1 MRRFSTLAFALAV
14 LAVTTVATKA
24 QIQNVLL
31 EQHTGTWCG
40 WCPDG
45 TVMMDEILKSY
56 SSQVIGVKI
65 HNEDAMA
72 LPEETIIGN
81 ALGLP
86 GFPTGSVDR
95 RSFGGTVFLD
105 RGDWKSTCQARM
117 QQPAKAEVDCFYTL
131 NRTTRVVRVEVIA
144 NIAEDMD
151 FPLKFNAFVVEDD
164 VTGAGSTYDQKNYL
178 AGRPG
183 FEGSPYYTQPS
194 VLVGYHHMKVVRQ
207 MLGGAWGVAGG
218 RMPSVGA
225 KAGGRYS
232 YTFVA
237 TMNTKWNLDKL
248 WFVGLLQAD
257 APDNREIINSAVAIK
272 DGAPLN
278 RIVDANVPAFA
289 GVASGSERVNAY
301 ILENMT
307 DKEQTYAVVLT
318 TTSRTPTDWSARF
331 TMGATELT
339 GSRVAR
345 ATGQVVVPPG
355 ATVPLSLT
363 LKTGATRG
371 IGDAKVAL
379 DLQGTPTIKRSRTV
393 SGICQEVQHLLLET
407 GSQYSLRP
415 YLSGTTGEDAVTLD
429 PSEYL
434 AVADQL
440 PKVNLVIWNKG
451 AREGVSAT
459 EMAAIKSP
467 RKVNHFLCGDGIIRN
482 LNLSQNLSYF
492 GLQWM
497 GWNSEGASSGVVWL
511 SGQAEDVITGSLEG
525 PFAGNL
531 IYYLINMVKIT
542 DPLHVFP
549 ILHFQADG
557 SARTGTATNS
567 VVAQDTIFGVR
578 STRNNTKTVLLGITP
593 YVLGDQEIR
602 RTLVRNILDWL
613 TQ

>member
-1 MRRFSTLAFALAV
+1 MKRLSTLSFALAV
-14 LAVTTVATKA
+14 LAVTTVATQA

-31 EQHTGTWCG
+31 EQHTGAWCG

-65 HNEDAMA
+65 HNGDAMA
-72 LPEETIIGN
+72 IPEEMTIDM
-81 ALGLP
+81 ALGLT

-105 RGDWKSTCQARM
+105 RGDWKSACQTRM

-131 NRTTRVVRVEVIA
+131 NKTTRVVRIEVIA
-144 NIAEDMD
+144 NVAEDMVV
-151 FPLKFNAFVVEDD
+151 PLRFNAFVVEDD
-164 VTGAGSTYDQKNYL
+164 VTGVGSTYDQKNYL
-178 AGRPG
+178 SGRPG
-183 FEGSPYYTQPS
+183 FESSPYYTQPS

-218 RMPSVGA
+218 RLPAVGA
-225 KAGGRYS
+225 KAGERYS

-237 TMNTKWNLDKL
+237 TMNAKWNLDKL

-257 APDNREIINSAVAIK
+257 APGNKEIINSAMAIQ

-289 GVASGSERVNAY
+289 SVASGAERVNAY
-301 ILENMT
+301 VLENMT
-307 DKEQTYAVVLT
+307 DKEQTYTVTLT
-318 TTSRTPTDWSARF
+318 TTSRTPADWSARF
-331 TMGATELT
+331 TMGASEFT

-345 ATGQVVVPPG
+345 ATGQVIVPPR

-363 LKTGATRG
+363 LKTGATGG
-371 IGDAKVAL
+371 IGDAKVVL
-379 DLQGTPTIKRSRTV
+379 DLPGTPTIKRSRTV
-393 SGICQEVQHLLLET
+393 SGISQEVQHLLLET
-407 GSQYSLRP
+407 GSEYSLRP
-415 YLSGTTGEDAVTLD
+415 YLSGTTCEDAVSLD

-440 PKVNLVIWNKG
+440 SKVNLIIWNKG
-451 AREGVSAT
+451 TTEGVSAA

-482 LNLSQNLSYF
+482 LDSSKNLSYF
-492 GLQWM
+492 GLQWI
-497 GWNSEGASSGVVWL
+497 GWNAEGGNTGIVWL
-511 SGQAEDVITGSLEG
+511 SGQADDVITGSIES
-525 PFAGNL
+525 PFAGYL
-531 IYYLINMVKIT
+531 IYYLINMVTIT
-542 DPLHVFP
+542 DPLQVFP

-557 SARTGTATNS
+557 SAKTGTATNW
-567 VVAQDTIFGVR
+567 VAAQNTIFGVR

-593 YVLGDQEIR
+593 YVVADQGTR